1 MSDKDVVSLIAKVV
15 LDLGY
20 RSQAEDNR
28 VLTSV
33 SGTKTAI
40 NWVEPGSLQFSAGI
54 LAIPSSFGLEQVNE
68 YNRQYRFASIYL
80 NPDGSL
86 VLQSDFLFDPEHSD
100 HADQLEKML
109 GLFEACST
117 ELRQALFAVS
127 EDDQAGGD
135 DA

>member
-1 MSDKDVVSLIAKVV
+1 MSDKDVVSLIAKAV

-20 RSQAEDNR
+20 RSQPEDNR

-54 LAIPSSFGLEQVNE
+54 QAIPSEFGLEQVNE
-68 YNRQYRFASIYL
+68 YNRRYRFASVYL
-80 NPDGSL
+80 NPDGSM

-100 HADQLEKML
+100 YADQLEKML

-117 ELRQALFAVS
+117 ELRQALFEVT
-127 EDDQAGGD
+127 EKDEEGG
-135 DA
+135 A